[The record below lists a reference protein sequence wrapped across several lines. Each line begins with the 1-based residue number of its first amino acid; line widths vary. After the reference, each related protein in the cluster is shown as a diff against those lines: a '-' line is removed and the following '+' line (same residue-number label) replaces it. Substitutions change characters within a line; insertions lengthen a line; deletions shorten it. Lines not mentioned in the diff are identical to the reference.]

1 MALTQVSTGGI
12 KDGQV
17 QTADLADSQVTA
29 AKLHAD
35 ALDRTY
41 TLGADGSNHYTFT
54 GEGLTGAVNDPTL
67 YLTRGKTYRFVN
79 GNSNG
84 AHPFRIQ
91 TTVNGSAGTEYNTG
105 VTNNGGAGGST
116 IVFEVP
122 HAAPDVLYYQCT
134 SHGSMGGILYVTGAL
149 ADGTVTTAKLADDA
163 VTSAKIADN
172 AVVRAAIN
180 ADAVSTSKIE
190 GSAVTTAKIADE
202 AVTLA
207 KLEHGTSSNDGKF
220 LRANNGA
227 DPTFETVSGTTINN
241 NADNRIITGSGTANT
256 LEAESS
262 VVIDSSSR
270 LLVGKTASKASDG
283 ENTAKAQIESTGNCM
298 LDIAANGTTSSSYA
312 ALNLIRSDGSSVN
325 DHTAVD
331 SGDRIARINFIGADG
346 SDRFNSCASIRAYA
360 ASDFTANNCPG
371 YLTIE
376 TNGGSAAPSERMRID
391 NLGAVTVT
399 GSSSMFPNA
408 QFNVISDKNVET
420 DIDDMENYHLALK
433 NPANDTG
440 EAIGL
445 AFGITDDDHKVGA
458 AILHERDGAGSQG
471 SLKFLT
477 RPSNSGPP
485 QQVAKFQDNGTKNFG
500 AFSNYSGGHNIF
512 SGAASASDFALRL
525 DGVGSGGGNFIQFV
539 NAYGQMGSITYN
551 AGTTYY
557 NTSSDYRLKENTVSI
572 SDGITKVKQLKPI
585 RFNWK
590 ANKDITVDGFLAHQV
605 TPVVPEAVI
614 GEKDATQTTY
624 YGGSDTIP
632 EGKHEGDVKEENAI
646 LPQQLDA
653 AKLIPV
659 LTAALKEAI
668 AKIETLETKVA
679 ALEAG

>member
-79 GNSNG
+79 GNSSG

-116 IVFEVP
+116 IIFEVP
-122 HAAPDVLYYQCT
+122 HDAPDVLYYQCT

-149 ADGTVTTAKLADDA
+149 ADGTVTTAKLAADA
-163 VTSAKIADN
+163 VTQAKIADDAVGADQLASS
-172 AVVRAAIN
+172 AVV
-180 ADAVSTSKIE
+180 
-190 GSAVTTAKIADE
+190 TASIVDE

-207 KLEHGTSSNDGKF
+207 KLPHGTSSNDGKF

-241 NADNRIITGSGTANT
+241 NADNRVITGSGTANT

-262 VVIDSSSR
+262 LTFDGTQLNSTSALFGSGNVSKTQDGVIIQRNSSSGSAEFVAGRSGGNYGQMQFYVAGASGVTNRHQIDYQSNFLWYDEDGSTEMMR
-270 LLVGKTASKASDG
+270 LHNDGKVGINESSPSKKLQITSTTSNDGVMLKSGSSNYLAYAGNTNRTTEGQTLLRIESQWNGTAVGRISFLAGSDTTNKDDGQIRFSTASG
-283 ENTAKAQIESTGNCM
+283 
-298 LDIAANGTTSSSYA
+298 GTMTEA
-312 ALNLIRSDGSSVN
+312 
-325 DHTAVD
+325 
-331 SGDRIARINFIGADG
+331 
-346 SDRFNSCASIRAYA
+346 
-360 ASDFTANNCPG
+360 
-371 YLTIE
+371 
-376 TNGGSAAPSERMRID
+376 MRIK
-391 NLGAVTVT
+391 
-399 GSSSMFPNA
+399 
-408 QFNVISDKNVET
+408 Q
-420 DIDDMENYHLALK
+420 
-433 NPANDTG
+433 
-440 EAIGL
+440 
-445 AFGITDDDHKVGA
+445 
-458 AILHERDGAGSQG
+458 DG
-471 SLKFLT
+471 
-477 RPSNSGPP
+477 
-485 QQVAKFQDNGTKNFG
+485 VKNFG
-500 AFSNYSGGHNIF
+500 AFSGYSGGHNMY
-512 SGAASASDFALRL
+512 SGAASASDFAGRF
-525 DGVGSGGGNFIQFV
+525 DGVGSGSGNFLQFV
-539 NAYGQMGSITYN
+539 NAYGQIGGVTFN
-551 AGTTYY
+551 AGTTYF
-557 NTSSDYRLKENTVSI
+557 NTTSDYRLKENDIPIVN
-572 SDGITKVKQLKPI
+572 GITRVKQLKPI

-590 ANKDITVDGFLAHQV
+590 ANKDLTVDGFIAHEV
-605 TPVVPEAVI
+605 SPVVPEAVI

-632 EGKHEGDVKEENAI
+632 EGKKEGDVKEENAI

-653 AKLIPV
+653 SKLIPV
-659 LTAALKEAI
+659 LTAALQEAI

-679 ALEAG
+679 ALEAA